1 MHDDPPVVSR
11 YEPGA
16 QTVQLFGEIAPVI
29 ALKVPIGHPTQE
41 VDPVVLLYVPAPQL
55 VQLDAP
61 VEVVNVPTGQDKQSL
76 AVFEPTTIPYEPAAH
91 PVQEL
96 PPVVAR

>member
-1 MHDDPPVVSR
+1 MIV
-11 YEPGA
+11 
-16 QTVQLFGEIAPVI
+16 
-29 ALKVPIGHPTQE
+29 LKVPTGHPTQA
-41 VDPVVLLYVPAPQL
+41 VDPVELLYVPAPQL

-76 AVFEPTTIPYEPAAH
+76 MVFEPTTIPYEPAEH